1 MTDIDKIIRERVD
14 GFVAELSELIRQAAH
29 QRLSEALDTSAG
41 GGRPRRGGAPQASV
55 EKRLVKRSKG
65 QKRAPAE
72 MDRLLKAIVAAVQTQ
87 PGIRADQIAQSL
99 GLATRDTSLP
109 IKKLLTDKVLTK
121 KGQKRATQYFP
132 GRRG

>member
-1 MTDIDKIIRERVD
+1 MNDIENLIRERVD
-14 GFVAELSELIRQAAH
+14 AFVADLSELIRQAAME
-29 QRLSEALDTSAG
+29 RLSDALGTPMTASRGRRAG
-41 GGRPRRGGAPQASV
+41 ASPAPEKRGGRRT
-55 EKRLVKRSKG
+55 KG

-72 MDRLLKAIVAAVQTQ
+72 MDRLLKAIVAAVQAQ

-99 GLATRDTSLP
+99 SLQTRDTSLP
-109 IKKLLTDKVLTK
+109 IKKLLADKVLTK

>member
-1 MTDIDKIIRERVD
+1 MNDIENLIRERVD
-14 GFVAELSELIRQAAH
+14 AFVADLSELIRQAAME
-29 QRLSEALDTSAG
+29 RLSDAL
-41 GGRPRRGGAPQASV
+41 GAPMTSSRGRRASSGGPSA
-55 EKRLVKRSKG
+55 EKRGRRSKG

-72 MDRLLKAIVAAVQTQ
+72 MDKLVKAIVAAVQAQ

-99 GLATRDTSLP
+99 SLQTRDTSLP
-109 IKKLLTDKVLTK
+109 IKKLLADKVLVK